1 MLIKWVR
8 CRVTDRAAFTL
19 GQERWK
25 ALADVP
31 GFRGQWGGWSRTR
44 LGVAHVFAWWWSA
57 DDYAAFLTG
66 PHDGLAAGQAG
77 SYAEISVR
85 LFELELI
92 IGAEPGAG
100 NVVRLAHC
108 DVLPGREEH
117 FVRAQAEVWN
127 PGMEDAPGM
136 LGGLFGRDEQEFLV
150 LTWWQSEQDHGR
162 YQRERFPRLR
172 KASGAA
178 EDLAGIN
185 GDLVVLEPTWTV
197 LP

>member
-1 MLIKWVR
+1 VLIKWVR
-8 CRVTDRAAFTL
+8 CRVTDREAFTR
-19 GQERWK
+19 GQEGWK
-25 ALADVP
+25 ALAEVP
-31 GFRGQWGGWSRTR
+31 GFLGQCGGWSRTR
-44 LGVAHVFAWWWSA
+44 AGVAHVFAWWRSE
-57 DDYAAFLTG
+57 DDHAAFLAG

-77 SYAEISVR
+77 SYGEIGVR
-85 LFELELI
+85 LFERELI
-92 IGAEPGAG
+92 IGAGPGVG

-108 DVLPGREEH
+108 DVLAGREEH
-117 FVRAQAEVWN
+117 FVRAQSEVWN

-136 LGGLFGRDEQEFLV
+136 LGGLFGRREREFLV
-150 LTWWQSEQDHGR
+150 LTWWSSEQDHDR

-178 EDLAGIN
+178 DDLAAIN